1 MLVFGECG
9 DKILYHAPGTP
20 MPKIRS
26 NRARRTKARWTEILR
41 RFQSSAQDSQEFCRR
56 EGLALSSFQ
65 RWRRQLGSVAEFVE
79 LVPAARSTDEAASW
93 SLDVSLPNGVSLRF
107 QG

>member
-1 MLVFGECG
+1 
-9 DKILYHAPGTP
+9 
-20 MPKIRS
+20 MPTKSSKRV
-26 NRARRTKARWTEILR
+26 RRTQPQWTEILR
-41 RFQSSAQDSQEFCRR
+41 RFESSDLVSREFCRR

-65 RWRRQLGSVAEFVE
+65 RWRRQLGSVAGTEFVE
-79 LVPAARSTDEAASW
+79 LIPAASSGDESSSW

>member
-1 MLVFGECG
+1 
-9 DKILYHAPGTP
+9 
-20 MPKIRS
+20 MPK
-26 NRARRTKARWTEILR
+26 NRTNRQRRTRAQWTEILR
-41 RFQSSAQDSQEFCRR
+41 RFESSGEDPRGFCGR

-65 RWRRQLGSVAEFVE
+65 RWRRRLGSVAATEFVE
-79 LVPAARSTDEAASW
+79 LVPTPSPNVASSSW

>member
-1 MLVFGECG
+1 
-9 DKILYHAPGTP
+9 
-20 MPKIRS
+20 MPKKPT
-26 NRARRTKARWTEILR
+26 NRTRRTRAQWSEILR
-41 RFQSSAQDSQEFCRR
+41 RFQSSVQDSQEFCRR

-79 LVPAARSTDEAASW
+79 LAPAVRSSDEADKW

>member
-1 MLVFGECG
+1 
-9 DKILYHAPGTP
+9 
-20 MPKIRS
+20 MPKSHS
-26 NRARRTKARWTEILR
+26 NRTRRTKAQWTEILG
-41 RFQSSAQDSQEFCRR
+41 RFETSGHDSREFCRR

-65 RWRRQLGSVAEFVE
+65 RWHRQLRSVGAADFVE
-79 LVPAARSTDEAASW
+79 LMPTSDPSVSPSSW